1 MITDPTEYFAKGCGR
16 CGRFETS
23 DCSALIWAEGLAL
36 IRDICR
42 NAGLS
47 ETAKWGH
54 PCYMHAGRDV
64 AIIGAFRDDFRL
76 SFFEAG
82 LMQDQSGILQR
93 QGPNS
98 ATTDT
103 ISFTGADQVTE
114 RAAIL
119 RAYLAE
125 AKGYAEAGQRAPRPA
140 QTVQMPEE
148 LIEALAADPELSAAF
163 DALTPGRQRSYAF
176 NLSQAK
182 KPETRIAR
190 IAKFRGKILD
200 GKGAMER

>member
-54 PCYMHAGRDV
+54 PCYMHAGRNV

-82 LMQDQSGILQR
+82 LMHDQSGILEC

-98 ATTDT
+98 ATADT
-103 ISFTGADQVTE
+103 IIPGVQIPHC
-114 RAAIL
+114 AA
-119 RAYLAE
+119 
-125 AKGYAEAGQRAPRPA
+125 PW
-140 QTVQMPEE
+140 
-148 LIEALAADPELSAAF
+148 S
-163 DALTPGRQRSYAF
+163 
-176 NLSQAK
+176 
-182 KPETRIAR
+182 
-190 IAKFRGKILD
+190 
-200 GKGAMER
+200 